1 MRVGRTLKVLFSWAL
16 AFIILFEEW
25 GWEPLQRL
33 AGQFAKLPIFRHI
46 ERVIVKLPPYPALV
60 LFLVPALVLFPIKL
74 LAVHAMAN
82 GHPVLGLVVILT
94 AKILGT
100 AIVARLFHLTQP
112 ALVQLAWFART
123 YARWT
128 DWKNRVIAY
137 ARDST
142 VWRTAYELK
151 QRSVARWKL
160 IKLLY
165 FSHE

>member
-1 MRVGRTLKVLFSWAL
+1 MKTGRVLKVFFSWAIAL
-16 AFIILFEEW
+16 IILFEEW

-33 AGQFAKLPIFRHI
+33 AGQFAKLPIFRHV
-46 ERVIVKLPPYPALV
+46 ERLILKLPPYPALI
-60 LFLVPALVLFPIKL
+60 LFLVPAIILFPIKL

-82 GHPVLGLVVILT
+82 GHPVLGLVVILS
-94 AKILGT
+94 AKVLGT

-112 ALVQLAWFART
+112 ALMQLEWFARWHVQ
-123 YARWT
+123 WT
-128 DWKNRVIAY
+128 GWKNRVVAY

-142 VWRTAYELK
+142 VWRTAHELK
-151 QRSVARWKL
+151 QRGIARWKM